1 MTCMINISLYKYSIC
16 HFDNQ
21 ISQPTLAFPL
31 LLPPPSTQFTLLLA
45 TAVTRYYLCT
55 RNRVFAG
62 LLELFLL
69 WWVVDGLFS
78 TWRTK
83 ARTRY
88 IDFLR
93 PKHKQY
99 TFAHRRMYVCCPHP
113 PARTCS
119 TVRRVIDSHW
129 TDNSSATIMLFQLI
143 ILLFSGCSRRYI
155 TMYDV
160 PSHSSFQNCFVSR

>member
-1 MTCMINISLYKYSIC
+1 MVSTGWKYLHASLGLRMYMYIRMTCMINISLYKYSIC

-31 LLPPPSTQFTLLLA
+31 WPTPTPSSTQFNPVVGHSSDKILSVYA
-45 TAVTRYYLCT
+45 ESG
-55 RNRVFAG
+55 FAG

-99 TFAHRRMYVCCPHP
+99 TFAHRRIYVAPIHQLGLAP
-113 PARTCS
+113 
-119 TVRRVIDSHW
+119 
-129 TDNSSATIMLFQLI
+129 LF
-143 ILLFSGCSRRYI
+143 
-155 TMYDV
+155 V
-160 PSHSSFQNCFVSR
+160 E